1 MKTFNYGKSYKIIF
15 WGCQF
20 DSLLELKYAISIMKD
35 YEFLRSRVVVYYD
48 PKTKMP
54 SNYIREGIKRYTPD
68 FLIRH
73 KTTGE
78 ALWVEVKP
86 RAFTNTAE
94 LSLRREVAEN
104 YIKWKRFDWK
114 YKVVY
119 DDEIKLDAEQ
129 WKLYKECCGL
139 KSKSAYKIHFG
150 RMNNRFDRS
159 APPLFSSTLLNTS
172 TEYVMFGTRKQIVMF
187 KG

>member
-20 DSLLELKYAISIMKD
+20 DSMLELKYAISIMND

-73 KTTGE
+73 KITGE
-78 ALWVEVKP
+78 AIWVEVKP

-94 LSLRREVAEN
+94 LSLRKEVADN
-104 YIKWKRFDWK
+104 YIKWKKIDWK

-119 DDEIKLDAEQ
+119 DDDKAQSGTMEVIQGMLRVEIQIGLQDTFWKDEQ
-129 WKLYKECCGL
+129 P
-139 KSKSAYKIHFG
+139 F
-150 RMNNRFDRS
+150 
-159 APPLFSSTLLNTS
+159 
-172 TEYVMFGTRKQIVMF
+172 
-187 KG
+187 